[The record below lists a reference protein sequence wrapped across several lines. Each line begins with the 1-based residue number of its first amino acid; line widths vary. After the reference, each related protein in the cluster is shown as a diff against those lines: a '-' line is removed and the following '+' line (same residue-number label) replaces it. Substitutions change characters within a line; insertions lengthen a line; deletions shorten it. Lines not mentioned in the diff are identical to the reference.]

1 MHHIIKCTIL
11 CDPSILFPSYAHML
25 HITGKNGSTLHFS
38 KHRARKFGLVS
49 CRRRIRPK
57 KRYLIAKKYSQKT
70 QNTDFSSV
78 TFFFPLLADKLGVH
92 LAVTRTQP
100 YSSARAHL
108 YIEQPSFL
116 ANQWLSSPQ
125 A

>member
-1 MHHIIKCTIL
+1 M
-11 CDPSILFPSYAHML
+11 LFPSYAHML

-57 KRYLIAKKYSQKT
+57 KRYLIAKKYSPKT

-92 LAVTRTQP
+92 VAKLLEHSPIQ
-100 YSSARAHL
+100 ARAL
-108 YIEQPSFL
+108 TFIVN
-116 ANQWLSSPQ
+116 NQ
-125 A
+125 AF